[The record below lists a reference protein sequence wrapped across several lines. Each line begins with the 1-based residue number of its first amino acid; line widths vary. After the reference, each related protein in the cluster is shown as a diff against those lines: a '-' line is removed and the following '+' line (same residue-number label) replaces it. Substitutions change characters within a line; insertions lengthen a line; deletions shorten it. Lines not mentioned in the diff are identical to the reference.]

1 MSGIDIAALRRM
13 VTAIAGN
20 DPQGSFANG
29 RDRET
34 ESAAGLGFGLGS
46 RRGRSFT
53 LGLAGA
59 DAAFPHGLAGDALHE
74 VFAENPGAHMAA
86 TGFALA
92 FAARAAQ
99 RVTEPR
105 RPIIWI
111 EEESAASEYG
121 GLYPPGLHAFGI
133 DPSRLLI
140 VRCPTAQDVLKAAND
155 ALEAGSGGKASHLV
169 SGVVAS
175 VTGQPKCLDLTA
187 SRRLLLATE
196 TARLPVILLR
206 SHRTAVQSAAVSRW
220 RVAPAP
226 SRSSGANAPGKPAF
240 STVLE
245 RNRHGTCGQW
255 IMEWNNETLEF
266 GANERDG
273 RTLVSR
279 PLVSVSADRPASQQ
293 RSA

>member
-13 VTAIAGN
+13 VTAIEGN
-20 DPQGSFANG
+20 NPQGNFAQETGAGSG
-29 RDRET
+29 R
-34 ESAAGLGFGLGS
+34 AGT
-46 RRGRSFT
+46 FT

-59 DAAFPHGLAGDALHE
+59 DAAFPHGLRGDALHE

-92 FAARAAQ
+92 LALRASRSKRA
-99 RVTEPR
+99 
-105 RPIIWI
+105 IIWI
-111 EEESAASEYG
+111 EEERASSEYG

-140 VRCPTAQDVLKAAND
+140 VRCPSAQDVLKASND
-155 ALEAGSGGKASHLV
+155 ALEEASGKASNLI
-169 SGVVAS
+169 SGVVAA

-196 TARLPVILLR
+196 TAHLPVILLR
-206 SHRTAVQSAAVSRW
+206 SHRTGVQSAAVSRW

-226 SRSSGANAPGKPAF
+226 SRSSGANAPGMPVF
-240 STVLE
+240 SAVLE
-245 RNRHGTCGQW
+245 RNRHGSCGQW
-255 IMEWNNETLEF
+255 IMEWNNENLEF
-266 GANERDG
+266 GASERDD
-273 RTLVSR
+273 RTRFPR
-279 PLVSVSADRPASQQ
+279 PVVSVPADRPAAPR

>member
-1 MSGIDIAALRRM
+1 MSGFDIAALRRM
-13 VTAIAGN
+13 VTAIEGN
-20 DPQGSFANG
+20 HA
-29 RDRET
+29 
-34 ESAAGLGFGLGS
+34 SAGFG
-46 RRGRSFT
+46 RTRSFT
-53 LGLAGA
+53 LGFAHA

-92 FAARAAQ
+92 LALRAAQ
-99 RVTEPR
+99 RQ

-111 EEESAASEYG
+111 EEESASSEYG

-140 VRCPTAQDVLKAAND
+140 VRCPSAQDVLKAAND

-196 TARLPVILLR
+196 AAQLPVILLR
-206 SHRTAVQSAAVSRW
+206 SHRTGVQSAAVSRW

-255 IMEWNNETLEF
+255 IMEWNNETHEF
-266 GANERDG
+266 GARERTG
-273 RTLVSR
+273 RAFVPRSV
-279 PLVSVSADRPASQQ
+279 VSVSADRPASPR

>member
-13 VTAIAGN
+13 VIAIAGN
-20 DPQGSFANG
+20 DPQGSFAKG
-29 RDRET
+29 KDREPGS
-34 ESAAGLGFGLGS
+34 EDRNGFA
-46 RRGRSFT
+46 RARSFT
-53 LGLAGA
+53 LGFAPA

-92 FAARAAQ
+92 FAARTAEGAAA
-99 RVTEPR
+99 PR

-111 EEESAASEYG
+111 EEETASSEYG

-133 DPSRLLI
+133 DPARLLI
-140 VRCPTAQDVLKAAND
+140 VRCPTAQDVLKTAND

-169 SGVVAS
+169 SSIVAS

-196 TARLPVILLR
+196 AAQLPVILLR

-220 RVAPAP
+220 RIAPVP

-240 STVLE
+240 SAVLE

-266 GANERDG
+266 GARERAD
-273 RTLVSR
+273 RAFIPR
-279 PLVSVSADRPASQQ
+279 PLVSVSADRPASPR

>member
-20 DPQGSFANG
+20 DPQGSFAS
-29 RDRET
+29 RT
-34 ESAAGLGFGLGS
+34 ESGTEAGFG
-46 RRGRSFT
+46 RARSFT

-92 FAARAAQ
+92 LALRASQ
-99 RVTEPR
+99 DK

-133 DPSRLLI
+133 DPARLLI
-140 VRCPTAQDVLKAAND
+140 VRCPSAQDALKAAND
-155 ALEAGSGGKASHLV
+155 ALEAGSGGNASHLV

-175 VTGQPKCLDLTA
+175 ISGQPKCLDLTA
-187 SRRLLLATE
+187 SRRLLLASE
-196 TARLPVILLR
+196 AAQLPVILLR

-226 SRSSGANAPGKPAF
+226 SRSSGANAPGKPVF
-240 STVLE
+240 SAVLE

-255 IMEWNNETLEF
+255 IMEWNNETFEF
-266 GANERDG
+266 GTRERDG

-279 PLVSVSADRPASQQ
+279 PVVSVSADRPASPR

>member
-20 DPQGSFANG
+20 DPQGSFASKTG
-29 RDRET
+29 SGT
-34 ESAAGLGFGLGS
+34 EAGFG
-46 RRGRSFT
+46 RARSFT

-59 DAAFPHGLAGDALHE
+59 DAAFPQGLAGDALHE

-92 FAARAAQ
+92 LALRASQ
-99 RVTEPR
+99 DK

-133 DPSRLLI
+133 DPARLLI
-140 VRCPTAQDVLKAAND
+140 VRCPSAQDALKAAND

-187 SRRLLLATE
+187 SRRLLLASE
-196 TARLPVILLR
+196 TAQLPVILLR

-240 STVLE
+240 SAVLE

-266 GANERDG
+266 GTRERDG

-279 PLVSVSADRPASQQ
+279 PVVSVSADRPASPR

>member
-1 MSGIDIAALRRM
+1 M

-20 DPQGSFANG
+20 DPQGSFAS
-29 RDRET
+29 RT
-34 ESAAGLGFGLGS
+34 ESRTGSGTEAGFG
-46 RRGRSFT
+46 RARSFT

-92 FAARAAQ
+92 LALRASQ
-99 RVTEPR
+99 DK

-133 DPSRLLI
+133 DPARLLI
-140 VRCPTAQDVLKAAND
+140 VRCPSAQDALKAAND

-187 SRRLLLATE
+187 SRRLLLASE
-196 TARLPVILLR
+196 AAQLPVILLR

-220 RVAPAP
+220 RVAPVP
-226 SRSSGANAPGKPAF
+226 SRSSGANAPGKPVF
-240 STVLE
+240 SAVLE

-266 GANERDG
+266 GTTERDG

-279 PLVSVSADRPASQQ
+279 PVVSVSADRPASPR

>member
-1 MSGIDIAALRRM
+1 
-13 VTAIAGN
+13 
-20 DPQGSFANG
+20 
-29 RDRET
+29 
-34 ESAAGLGFGLGS
+34 
-46 RRGRSFT
+46 
-53 LGLAGA
+53 
-59 DAAFPHGLAGDALHE
+59 
-74 VFAENPGAHMAA
+74 
-86 TGFALA
+86 
-92 FAARAAQ
+92 
-99 RVTEPR
+99 
-105 RPIIWI
+105 
-111 EEESAASEYG
+111 
-121 GLYPPGLHAFGI
+121 LYPPGLHAFGI

-175 VTGQPKCLDLTA
+175 VTGEPKCLDLTA
-187 SRRLLLATE
+187 SRSLLLATE
-196 TARLPVILLR
+196 TAQLPVILLR

-226 SRSSGANAPGKPAF
+226 SRSSGASAPGKPAF
-240 STVLE
+240 SAVLE

-266 GANERDG
+266 GARERDG

-279 PLVSVSADRPASQQ
+279 PVVSVSADRPASPR

>member
-20 DPQGSFANG
+20 DPQGSFASRTG
-29 RDRET
+29 SGT
-34 ESAAGLGFGLGS
+34 EAGFG
-46 RRGRSFT
+46 RARSFT

-92 FAARAAQ
+92 LVLRATQ
-99 RVTEPR
+99 ER
-105 RPIIWI
+105 RPVIWI
-111 EEESAASEYG
+111 EEESATSEYG

-140 VRCPTAQDVLKAAND
+140 VRCPSAQDVLKAAND

-169 SGVVAS
+169 SGVVAA

-187 SRRLLLATE
+187 SRRLLLASE
-196 TARLPVILLR
+196 TAQLPVILLR

-240 STVLE
+240 SAVLE

-266 GANERDG
+266 GTRERDG

-279 PLVSVSADRPASQQ
+279 PVVSVSADRPASPR

>member
-13 VTAIAGN
+13 VTTIEGN
-20 DPQGSFANG
+20 DPQGSFANQG
-29 RDRET
+29 QT
-34 ESAAGLGFGLGS
+34 GFG
-46 RRGRSFT
+46 RARSFT

-92 FAARAAQ
+92 FAARAAE
-99 RVTEPR
+99 RAAEPR

-155 ALEAGSGGKASHLV
+155 ALEAGTGGKASHLV

-196 TARLPVILLR
+196 TAQLPVILLR
-206 SHRTAVQSAAVSRW
+206 SHRTGVQSAAVSRW
-220 RVAPAP
+220 WVAPAP
-226 SRSSGANAPGKPAF
+226 SRSSGANAPGKPVF
-240 STVLE
+240 SAVLE

-255 IMEWNNETLEF
+255 IMEWNNETQEF

-273 RTLVSR
+273 RTSVSR

>member
-13 VTAIAGN
+13 VTAIEGN
-20 DPQGSFANG
+20 DQSSLADGAKAGFGRARSFA
-29 RDRET
+29 
-34 ESAAGLGFGLGS
+34 LGFS
-46 RRGRSFT
+46 D
-53 LGLAGA
+53 A

-92 FAARAAQ
+92 LTLRASQ
-99 RVTEPR
+99 DR

-111 EEESAASEYG
+111 EEESAMSEYG

-133 DPSRLLI
+133 DPARLLI

-155 ALEAGSGGKASHLV
+155 ALESGSGGKAAHLL
-169 SGVVAS
+169 SAIVAS

-187 SRRLLLATE
+187 SRRLLLASE
-196 TARLPVILLR
+196 AAQLPVILLR
-206 SHRTAVQSAAVSRW
+206 SHRTGVQSAAVSRW

-240 STVLE
+240 SAVLE

-266 GANERDG
+266 GARKRDG
-273 RTLVSR
+273 GTLLPRTLV
-279 PLVSVSADRPASQQ
+279 PLSADRPASPR

>member
-1 MSGIDIAALRRM
+1 LNVSGIDITALRRM
-13 VTAIAGN
+13 VTAIEGNASQASFTDETGTGCGRAG
-20 DPQGSFANG
+20 
-29 RDRET
+29 
-34 ESAAGLGFGLGS
+34 
-46 RRGRSFT
+46 SFT
-53 LGLAGA
+53 LGLAEA
-59 DAAFPHGLAGDALHE
+59 DDAFPHGLRGDALHE

-92 FAARAAQ
+92 MALRAS
-99 RVTEPR
+99 PSR

-111 EEESAASEYG
+111 EEESASSEYG

-133 DPSRLLI
+133 NPSRLLI

-155 ALEAGSGGKASHLV
+155 ALEEASGKASNLI

-175 VTGQPKCLDLTA
+175 MSGQPKCLDLTA

-196 TARLPVILLR
+196 TAHLPVILLR
-206 SHRTAVQSAAVSRW
+206 SHRTGVQSAAVSRW
-220 RVAPAP
+220 RVAPAS
-226 SRSSGANAPGKPAF
+226 SRSSGANAPGKPVF
-240 STVLE
+240 SAILE

-266 GANERDG
+266 GTAEQNG
-273 RTLVSR
+273 RSRVPR

-293 RSA
+293 HSA

>member
-20 DPQGSFANG
+20 DPQGSFASRTG
-29 RDRET
+29 SGT
-34 ESAAGLGFGLGS
+34 EAGFG
-46 RRGRSFT
+46 RARSFT
-53 LGLAGA
+53 LGLAGV

-74 VFAENPGAHMAA
+74 VFAENPGTHMAA

-92 FAARAAQ
+92 LALRSSQ
-99 RVTEPR
+99 DRK
-105 RPIIWI
+105 PIIWI

-140 VRCPTAQDVLKAAND
+140 VRCPSAQDVLKAAND
-155 ALEAGSGGKASHLV
+155 ALEAGSGGKASHLL

-175 VTGQPKCLDLTA
+175 VAGQPKCLDLTA
-187 SRRLLLATE
+187 SRRLLLASE
-196 TARLPVILLR
+196 IAQLPVILLR

-240 STVLE
+240 SAVLE

-266 GANERDG
+266 GTRELGG

-279 PLVSVSADRPASQQ
+279 PVVSVSADRPASPR

>member
-20 DPQGSFANG
+20 DPQGSFASRTG
-29 RDRET
+29 SEDRC
-34 ESAAGLGFGLGS
+34 GFA
-46 RRGRSFT
+46 RARSFT

-92 FAARAAQ
+92 FAARAAERSTQ
-99 RVTEPR
+99 YR

-111 EEESAASEYG
+111 EEEKAASEYG

-196 TARLPVILLR
+196 TAQLPVILLR

-226 SRSSGANAPGKPAF
+226 SRSSGASAPGKPAF
-240 STVLE
+240 SAVLE

-266 GANERDG
+266 GARERDG

-279 PLVSVSADRPASQQ
+279 PVVSVSADRPASPR

>member
-20 DPQGSFANG
+20 DPQGSFASRTG
-29 RDRET
+29 SEDRC
-34 ESAAGLGFGLGS
+34 GFA
-46 RRGRSFT
+46 RARSFT

-92 FAARAAQ
+92 FAARAAEHSTQ
-99 RVTEPR
+99 YR

-111 EEESAASEYG
+111 EEEKAASEYG
-121 GLYPPGLHAFGI
+121 WLYPPGLHAFGI

-196 TARLPVILLR
+196 TAQLPVILLR

-226 SRSSGANAPGKPAF
+226 SRSSGASAPGKPAF
-240 STVLE
+240 SAVLE

-266 GANERDG
+266 GARERDG

-279 PLVSVSADRPASQQ
+279 PVVSVSADRPASPR

>member
-13 VTAIAGN
+13 VTTIEGN
-20 DPQGSFANG
+20 DPQGSFANQG
-29 RDRET
+29 QT
-34 ESAAGLGFGLGS
+34 GFG
-46 RRGRSFT
+46 RARSFT

-92 FAARAAQ
+92 FAARAAEG
-99 RVTEPR
+99 VTEPR

-196 TARLPVILLR
+196 IAQLPVILLR
-206 SHRTAVQSAAVSRW
+206 SHRTGVQSAAVSRW

>member
-13 VTAIAGN
+13 VTAMTGN
-20 DPQGSFANG
+20 NPQGNFAG
-29 RDRET
+29 ET
-34 ESAAGLGFGLGS
+34 EAACGDAP
-46 RRGRSFT
+46 SFT
-53 LGLAGA
+53 LGHAGT
-59 DAAFPHGLAGDALHE
+59 DAAFPHGLRGDALHE
-74 VFAENPGAHMAA
+74 VFAESPGAHMAA

-92 FAARAAQ
+92 FAARAAE
-99 RVTEPR
+99 RTTAPR

-111 EEESAASEYG
+111 EEERASSEYG

-155 ALEAGSGGKASHLV
+155 ALEAGSGSKASHLV

-196 TARLPVILLR
+196 TAQLPVILLR
-206 SHRTAVQSAAVSRW
+206 SHRTGVQSAAVSRW

-226 SRSSGANAPGKPAF
+226 SHSSGANAPGKPVF
-240 STVLE
+240 SAVLE

-255 IMEWNNETLEF
+255 VMEWNNETQEF

-273 RTLVSR
+273 RTSVSR
-279 PLVSVSADRPASQQ
+279 PLVSVSADRPTSQQ

>member
-13 VTAIAGN
+13 VTVIEGN
-20 DPQGSFANG
+20 SSQGSLSG
-29 RDRET
+29 EK
-34 ESAAGLGFGLGS
+34 AAGFG
-46 RRGRSFT
+46 RAHSFT

-92 FAARAAQ
+92 FVTRAAE
-99 RVTEPR
+99 RATAPR

-111 EEESAASEYG
+111 EEETASNEYG

-133 DPSRLLI
+133 DPARLLI

-155 ALEAGSGGKASHLV
+155 ALEAGSGGTASHLV
-169 SGVVAS
+169 SGIVAS
-175 VTGQPKCLDLTA
+175 ISGQPKCLDLTA

-196 TARLPVILLR
+196 TAQLPVILLR

-226 SRSSGANAPGKPAF
+226 SRSSGANAPGKPVF
-240 STVLE
+240 SAVLE

-266 GANERDG
+266 GTRERDG
-273 RTLVSR
+273 RTSVPR
-279 PLVSVSADRPASQQ
+279 PLVSVSADRSASPR

>member
-20 DPQGSFANG
+20 DPQGCFASRTG
-29 RDRET
+29 SGT
-34 ESAAGLGFGLGS
+34 EAGFG
-46 RRGRSFT
+46 RARSFT
-53 LGLAGA
+53 LGLAGV

-92 FAARAAQ
+92 LALRASQ
-99 RVTEPR
+99 DR
-105 RPIIWI
+105 RPTIWI

-140 VRCPTAQDVLKAAND
+140 VRCPSAQDVLKAAND

-169 SGVVAS
+169 SGIVAS

-187 SRRLLLATE
+187 SRRLLLASE
-196 TARLPVILLR
+196 TAQLPVILLR

-240 STVLE
+240 SAVLE

-266 GANERDG
+266 GARERDG

-279 PLVSVSADRPASQQ
+279 PVVSVPADRPASPR

>member
-20 DPQGSFANG
+20 DPQGSFAS
-29 RDRET
+29 RT
-34 ESAAGLGFGLGS
+34 ESRTGSGTEAGFG
-46 RRGRSFT
+46 RARSFT

-92 FAARAAQ
+92 LALRASQ
-99 RVTEPR
+99 DK

-133 DPSRLLI
+133 DPARLLI
-140 VRCPTAQDVLKAAND
+140 VRCPSAQDALKAAND

-187 SRRLLLATE
+187 SRRLLLASE
-196 TARLPVILLR
+196 AAQLPVILLR

-220 RVAPAP
+220 RVAPVP
-226 SRSSGANAPGKPAF
+226 SRSSGANAPGKPVF
-240 STVLE
+240 SAVLE

-266 GANERDG
+266 GTTERDG

-279 PLVSVSADRPASQQ
+279 PVVSVSADRPASPR